1 MKVSYSWIKEYTK
14 IDAGIKEFC
23 DAMTMSGSK
32 VEGWQVLGDDI
43 KNVVTGKVVEITQH
57 PDADKLVVTKI
68 DIGGSEA
75 IQVVTGA
82 KNLNEGDCVP
92 VALHGSSLP
101 GGLKI
106 KKGKLRG
113 VVSEGMLCS
122 IAELKVTVNDYPNA
136 IEDGIMVLEGEVELG
151 LDITKVLGL
160 NEEIVEFEI
169 TSNRPDCF
177 SVIGLAREAAATFK
191 KDFVVKEPAP
201 KEEGGGDI
209 NDMISIEVNDSEL
222 CPRYTARAITDVV
235 IEPSPEWLRQHLRD
249 AGVRPINNIVD
260 ITNYVMLEYGQPMH
274 AFDLDNIAGKKIIV
288 RSAIEGELLETL
300 DDQPRKLNA
309 SMLVIADAEK
319 PVAVA
324 GVMGGAESEVTD
336 TTKTILLES
345 ANFKATSVRLT
356 AQKLVMRTESSGRFE
371 KGLDLN
377 NTLPAINRA
386 CELVEELGAGK
397 VIKGIVDVC
406 AEVPKATKI
415 QLRVDRINEFLGTYI
430 SRNEMLDIF
439 APLEIKVEGD
449 LVTAPSFRPD
459 LLCEADLSEEVAR
472 FYGYNNIKATML
484 AGEETTQGKRSYK
497 QRLRDMV
504 EGVCLSSGMYEIYT
518 YSFTSP
524 GVFDRLGL
532 AVDDVLR
539 KTVKI
544 RNPLGED
551 YSVMRTTTFPE
562 MMKVIAHNSNR
573 NIEKGAFYEV
583 SFTYH
588 PVEGSDLPDEK
599 TVLSLG
605 MYNGG
610 GFFDMKGIMEEIT
623 DTLGISDTEYEP
635 LSSNPIFHPGR
646 CASILKGGVVIGLL
660 GQVNPTICKEFEVP
674 EETILGTLDINRLY
688 ELSDFDRKYSE
699 LPKYPTVTRDIAVL
713 VDDDVTSGSIIKLIK
728 ESAGAYLEKV
738 DFFDVYKGAQ
748 TGESKKSLAFSM
760 VYRSLEKTL
769 TEDEVNASF
778 KKVVKALA
786 DKIGAELR

>member
-32 VEGWQVLGDDI
+32 VEGWQILGDDI
-43 KNVVTGKVVEITQH
+43 KNVVSGKVVEITKH
-57 PDADKLVVTKI
+57 PDADKLVVTQI
-68 DIGGSEA
+68 DIGSET

-82 KNLNEGDCVP
+82 KNLKEGDFVP

-122 IAELKVTVNDYPNA
+122 IAELNVTINDYPNA
-136 IEDGIMVLEGEVELG
+136 IEDGIMVLDGGVELG
-151 LDITKVLGL
+151 RDITKVLGL
-160 NEEIVEFEI
+160 DEEIIEFEI

-191 KDFVVKEPAP
+191 KDFTVKEPNL
-201 KEEGGGDI
+201 KEEAEGNI
-209 NDMISIEVNDSEL
+209 SEMISIEVKDSEL
-222 CPRYTARAITDVV
+222 CPRYTARVITDVV

-274 AFDLDNIAGKKIIV
+274 AFDLANIAGKKIIV
-288 RSAIEGELLETL
+288 RSAEEGEILETL
-300 DDQPRKLNA
+300 DDQPRKLDS

-324 GVMGGAESEVTD
+324 GVMGGAASEVTD
-336 TTKTILLES
+336 STKTILFES
-345 ANFKATSVRLT
+345 ATFKATNVRLT

-397 VIKGIVDVC
+397 VIKGVVDVC
-406 AEVPKATKI
+406 AEVPAAKTI
-415 QLRVDRINEFLGTYI
+415 QLRVDRINAFLGTYI

-439 APLEIKVEGD
+439 TPLEIKVDGNV
-449 LVTAPSFRPD
+449 VTAPSFRPD
-459 LLCEADLSEEVAR
+459 LLCEADLAEEVAR

-484 AGEETTQGKRSYK
+484 AGEETIQGKRSYK
-497 QRLRDMV
+497 QRLRDIV
-504 EGVCLSSGMYEIYT
+504 EGVCLASGMYEIYT

-532 AVDDVLR
+532 AADDDLR

-562 MMKVIAHNSNR
+562 MMKVIAHNCNR
-573 NIEKGAFYEV
+573 NIEKGAFYEMA
-583 SFTYH
+583 FTYH
-588 PVEGSDLPDEK
+588 PVDGSNRPDEK
-599 TVLSLG
+599 TILTLG
-605 MYNGG
+605 MYNSG
-610 GFFDMKGIMEEIT
+610 GFFDMKGVIEEIT
-623 DTLGISDTEYEP
+623 DTLGISDIEYEP
-635 LSSNPIFHPGR
+635 VSDNPIFHSGR
-646 CASILKGGVVIGLL
+646 CASLIKGGVSIGLL
-660 GQVNPTICKEFEVP
+660 GQVNPSICKEFEVP
-674 EETILGTLDINRLY
+674 EETILGTLDVNRLY
-688 ELSDFDRKYSE
+688 ELSDFDRKYTE
-699 LPKYPTVTRDIAVL
+699 LPKYPAVTRDIAIL
-713 VDDDVTSGSIIKLIK
+713 VDDDVTSGSIIQLIK
-728 ESAGAYLEKV
+728 DSAGAYLEKV
-738 DFFDVYKGAQ
+738 NFFDVYKGEQ

-760 VYRSLEKTL
+760 VYRSSEKTL
-769 TEDEVNASF
+769 TEEEVSASF
-778 KKVVKALA
+778 NKVVRTLGE
-786 DKIGAELR
+786 KIGAELR

>member
-68 DIGGSEA
+68 DIGGSET

-113 VVSEGMLCS
+113 IVSEGMLCS
-122 IAELKVTVNDYPNA
+122 IAELNVTVNDYPNT

-191 KDFVVKEPAP
+191 KDFAVKEPAP

-235 IEPSPEWLRQHLRD
+235 IEPSTEWLRQHLRD

-300 DDQPRKLNA
+300 DDQPRKLDA

-336 TTKTILLES
+336 TTKTILFES

-356 AQKLVMRTESSGRFE
+356 AKKLVMRTESSGRFE
-371 KGLDLN
+371 KGLDYN

-397 VIKGIVDVC
+397 VIKGVVDVC
-406 AEVPKATKI
+406 AEVSEATKI
-415 QLRVDRINEFLGTYI
+415 QLRVDHINKFLGTYI

-439 APLEIKVEGD
+439 TPLEIKVDGD
-449 LVTAPSFRPD
+449 MVTAPSFRPD
-459 LLCEADLSEEVAR
+459 LLCEADLAEEVAR

-532 AVDDVLR
+532 AADDVLR

-605 MYNGG
+605 MYNSG
-610 GFFDMKGIMEEIT
+610 GFFDMKGIVEEIT
-623 DTLGISDTEYEP
+623 DTLGISDIEYEP
-635 LSSNPIFHPGR
+635 VSDNPIFHPGR
-646 CASILKGGVVIGLL
+646 CASILKGGVAIGLL
-660 GQVNPTICKEFEVP
+660 GQVNPNICKEFEVP
-674 EETILGTLDINRLY
+674 EETILGTLDVNRLY
-688 ELSDFDRKYSE
+688 ELSDFERKYSE

-713 VDDDVTSGSIIKLIK
+713 VNDNVTSGSIIKLIK
-728 ESAGAYLEKV
+728 ESAGVYLEKV
-738 DFFDVYKGAQ
+738 DFFDVYKGEQ
-748 TGESKKSLAFSM
+748 TGEGKKSLAFSM
-760 VYRSLEKTL
+760 VYRSSEKTL
-769 TEDEVNASF
+769 TEEEVSASF
-778 KKVVKALA
+778 NKVVKTLA
-786 DKIGAELR
+786 EKVDAELR

>member
-14 IDAGIKEFC
+14 IDASIKEFC

-32 VEGWQVLGDDI
+32 VEGWAVLGADI
-43 KNVVTGKVVEITQH
+43 KNVVTGKVVEITKH

-68 DIGGSEA
+68 DIGSET

-82 KNLNEGDCVP
+82 KNLSEGDCVP

-122 IAELKVTVNDYPNA
+122 IAELNVTVNDYPNA
-136 IEDGIMVLEGEVELG
+136 IEDGIMVLDGEVELG

-160 NEEIVEFEI
+160 DEDIVEFEI

-191 KDFVVKEPAP
+191 KDFAVKETMP
-201 KEEGGGDI
+201 KEAAAGDI
-209 NDMISIEVNDSEL
+209 NEMITIEVKDFEL
-222 CPRYTARAITDVV
+222 CPRYTARVITDVV
-235 IEPSPEWLRQHLRD
+235 IETSPEWLRQRLRD

-274 AFDLDNIAGKKIIV
+274 AFDLDNISGKKIIV
-288 RSAIEGELLETL
+288 RSAEAGEMLDTL
-300 DDQPRKLNA
+300 DDKPRKLDP
-309 SMLVIADAEK
+309 SMLVIADENK

-336 TTKTILLES
+336 TTKTILFES
-345 ANFKATSVRLT
+345 ATFKATSVRLT
-356 AQKLVMRTESSGRFE
+356 AKKLVMRTESSGRFE
-371 KGLDLN
+371 KGLDYN

-397 VIKGIVDVC
+397 VVKGVVDVW
-406 AEVPKATKI
+406 ADAPLAKTIE
-415 QLRVDRINEFLGTYI
+415 LRVDRINTFLGTYI

-439 APLEIKVEGD
+439 APLEISVEGD
-449 LVTAPSFRPD
+449 MVTAPSFRPD
-459 LLCEADLSEEVAR
+459 LLCEADLAEEVAR

-497 QRLRDMV
+497 QRLRDIV

-524 GVFDRLGL
+524 GIFDRLGL
-532 AVDDVLR
+532 TKNDVLR

-562 MMKVIAHNSNR
+562 MMKVIAHNRNR
-573 NIEKGAFYEV
+573 NIEKGAFYEMGV
-583 SFTYH
+583 TYH
-588 PVEGSDLPDEK
+588 PVEGSDLPKEK
-599 TVLSLG
+599 PVLSLG
-605 MYNGG
+605 MFNSG
-610 GFFDMKGIMEEIT
+610 GFFDLKGIMEEIT
-623 DTLGISDTEYEP
+623 DTLGMSGIEYVP
-635 LSSNPIFHPGR
+635 ITDNPIFHPGR
-646 CASILKGGVVIGLL
+646 CASLLKDGMEIGLL
-660 GQVNPTICKEFEVP
+660 GQVNPNICKEFEVP
-674 EETILGTLDINRLY
+674 EETVMGTIYVNRLY
-688 ELSDFDRKYSE
+688 EMADFERKYTE
-699 LPKYPTVTRDIAVL
+699 LPKYPAVTRDIAIL
-713 VDDDVTSGSIIKLIK
+713 VDDDVTSGNIINLIN
-728 ESAGAYLEKV
+728 ESVGAYLEKV
-738 DFFDVYKGAQ
+738 NFFDVYKGAQ
-748 TGESKKSLAFSM
+748 TGEGKKSLAFSM
-760 VYRSLEKTL
+760 VYRSSEKTL
-769 TEDEVNASF
+769 TEEEVSASF
-778 KKVVKALA
+778 NKVVKTLSE
-786 DKIGAELR
+786 KIGAELR